1 MTVPLD
7 THTVRPV
14 LALNLELS
22 EGRPGASARVEL
34 HDRPAAIGHAAARV
48 ARVALRGCI
57 DATAARRLER
67 ALDDL
72 AMRDVDRVLID
83 CTELRHVDFRELPSL
98 LEALDRF
105 EAHSGM
111 IALCGL
117 SRYLRDLFRLVG
129 GRSRVEF
136 PASAA
141 DLHGTV
147 SPAPE
152 PGCECAS

>member
-7 THTVRPV
+7 AHAVRPV

-22 EGRPGASARVEL
+22 EGGRGASARVEL
-34 HDRPAAIGHAAARV
+34 HDRATGSAAQAGARV

-57 DATAARRLER
+57 DGPAARRLER

-72 AMRDVDRVLID
+72 ALRDVDRVLID
-83 CTELRHVDFRELPSL
+83 CAGLRHVDFRELPSL
-98 LEALDRF
+98 LAALDRF

-141 DLHGTV
+141 DLRRTA
-147 SPAPE
+147 SPE